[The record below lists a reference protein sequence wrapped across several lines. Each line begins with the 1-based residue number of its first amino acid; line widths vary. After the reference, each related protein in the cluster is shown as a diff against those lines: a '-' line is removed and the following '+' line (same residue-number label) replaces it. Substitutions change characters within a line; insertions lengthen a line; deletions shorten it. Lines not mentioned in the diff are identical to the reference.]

1 MIAYLHGTLVEK
13 ELDHVIL
20 DVGGVG
26 YEVQVSLNSYDALPP
41 VGNACR
47 LLVHDYLRED
57 AHWLFGFADAGE
69 RDLFRMLIEVNGIGV
84 KTACTALGGLP
95 PHELQLAIA
104 NRDVKRL
111 AKLPGVGKKTAERI
125 VVELAGKVDPL
136 EAMSAAQKAEG
147 KAGAVT
153 AQMRDAV
160 LALVALGQPQEVA
173 LKRVQEIAAELGGD
187 KLGVDEFVRKALQ
200 NRPHS

>member
-1 MIAYLHGTLVEK
+1 MIAFLHGTLVEK
-13 ELDHVIL
+13 ELDHVVL

-26 YEVQVSLNSYDALPP
+26 YEVQVSLNTYDALPA
-41 VGNACR
+41 VGNDCR
-47 LLVHDYLRED
+47 LLIHDYLRED
-57 AHWLFGFADAGE
+57 AHWLFGFHDDDE
-69 RDLFRMLIEVNGIGV
+69 RSLFRLLIDVNGIGV

-95 PHELQLAIA
+95 PHEIRLAIA

-111 AKLPGVGKKTAERI
+111 AKLPGIGKRTAERI
-125 VVELAGKVDPL
+125 AVDLAGKVDPL

-160 LALVALGQPQEVA
+160 LALVALGQAQEVA
-173 LKRVQEIAAELGGD
+173 LKRVQEIAAAPGGAG
-187 KLGVDEFVRKALQ
+187 LGVDEFVRKALQ
-200 NRPHS
+200 TR

>member
-1 MIAYLHGTLVEK
+1 MIAFLHGTLVEK
-13 ELDHVIL
+13 ELDHIVL

-26 YEVQVSLNSYDALPP
+26 YEVLVSLNTYDARPP
-41 VGNACR
+41 VGNSCR
-47 LLVHDYLRED
+47 LFIHDYLRED
-57 AHWLFGFADAGE
+57 AHWLFGFADTDE
-69 RDLFRMLIEVNGIGV
+69 RGLFRLLIEVNGIGV
-84 KTACTALGGLP
+84 KTACSALGGLP
-95 PHELQLAIA
+95 PHELRLAIA

-111 AKLPGVGKKTAERI
+111 AKLPGIGKKTAERLA
-125 VVELAGKVDPL
+125 VELAGKVDPL

-173 LKRVQEIAAELGGD
+173 VKRVQEIAAEPGGAG
-187 KLGVDEFVRKALQ
+187 LGVDEFVRRALQ
-200 NRPHS
+200 TNR